1 MKFHKIE
8 GAKPSVG
15 HYSTA
20 VESNNMLFISGQV
33 PVNQM
38 TGEIVE
44 GDFKVQFLQV
54 LNNLRNVLNSS
65 GLDLENV
72 VKMNVYIT
80 DSTKWTEANGIYK
93 EFFGDHKPARTI
105 LPVPPLHKGYLVEV
119 DAVAEYK

>member
-1 MKFHKIE
+1 MKFHKVKD
-8 GAKPSVG
+8 AKSNVG

-20 VESNNMLFISGQV
+20 VESNNLLFISGQV
-33 PVNQM
+33 PVNQI
-38 TGEIVE
+38 TGEVID
-44 GDFKVQFLQV
+44 GDFKTQFLQV

-65 GLDLENV
+65 GLDIENV

-80 DSTKWTEANGIYK
+80 DSTKWAEANEIYK
-93 EFFGDHKPARTI
+93 EFFGEHKPARTI

>member
-15 HYSTA
+15 HYFTA
-20 VESNNMLFISGQV
+20 VESNNMLFVSGQV

-80 DSTKWTEANGIYK
+80 DSTKWIEANGIYK